1 MNRTLGATLFATSL
15 LFASSSHLQG
25 QLSPAAQRPSAART
39 PATAAIPRLS
49 DGTPDMQGYWTNQTF
64 TPLERP
70 AQFKDKAF
78 FTSEEAAAW
87 AKRGID
93 NIIDQPRGQEV
104 TRDADIHYD
113 DAIWMLEGY
122 PKGAMLRTSIISDP
136 ADGRIPALNESGQK
150 RAQERAAARKLVG
163 QFDSAQ
169 ARGLSERCIY
179 WAHEGPPLLPTG
191 YNSNL
196 QIVQAPQ
203 TFVVIPEMM
212 PVARVVPLDGRARVG
227 AAIRAYRG
235 DSRGRWD
242 GDTMVIETA
251 NYSEKTAW
259 RGASEQLKVTERLTL
274 VSPTTIRYQFTIE
287 DAATWTRPWS
297 GEYEMTRI
305 EGPLFEYACHEGNYG
320 LPSILKGARLAEQA
334 AASGG
339 NR

>member
-1 MNRTLGATLFATSL
+1 
-15 LFASSSHLQG
+15 
-25 QLSPAAQRPSAART
+25 
-39 PATAAIPRLS
+39 
-49 DGTPDMQGYWTNQTF
+49 
-64 TPLERP
+64 
-70 AQFKDKAF
+70 
-78 FTSEEAAAW
+78 
-87 AKRGID
+87 
-93 NIIDQPRGQEV
+93 
-104 TRDADIHYD
+104 
-113 DAIWMLEGY
+113 
-122 PKGAMLRTSIISDP
+122 MLRTSIVTDP
-136 ADGRIPALNESGQK
+136 ADGRIPALSESGQK

-227 AAIRAYRG
+227 AGIRAYRG
-235 DSRGRWD
+235 DSRGRWE
-242 GDTMVIETA
+242 GDTMVIETT

-274 VSPTTIRYQFTIE
+274 TSPTTIRYQFTVE
-287 DAATWTRPWS
+287 DPSTWTRPWS

-305 EGPLFEYACHEGNYG
+305 AGPLFEYACHEGNYG
-320 LPSILKGARLAEQA
+320 LPSILKGARLAEEA

>member
-15 LFASSSHLQG
+15 LLVSTPHLQG
-25 QLSPAAQRPSAART
+25 QLAQRPAATR
-39 PATAAIPRLS
+39 PAATTAIPRLS
-49 DGTPDMQGYWTNQTF
+49 DGKPDMQGYWTNQTF

-93 NIIDQPRGQEV
+93 NVLDQPRGDQV
-104 TRDADIHYD
+104 KSDADIHYD
-113 DAIWMLEGY
+113 DGIWLLEGY
-122 PKGAMLRTSIISDP
+122 PKGAMLRTSIITDP
-136 ADGRIPALNESGQK
+136 ADGRIPALNENGQK

-163 QFDSAQ
+163 QFDTAQ

-212 PVARVVPLDGRARVG
+212 PVARVVPLDGRARV
-227 AAIRAYRG
+227 ATAIRAYRG
-235 DSRGRWD
+235 DSRGRWE
-242 GDTMVIETA
+242 GDTMVIDTT

-274 VSPTTIRYQFTIE
+274 VSPTTIRYQFTV
-287 DAATWTRPWS
+287 DDPSTWTRP
-297 GEYEMTRI
+297 
-305 EGPLFEYACHEGNYG
+305 
-320 LPSILKGARLAEQA
+320 
-334 AASGG
+334 
-339 NR
+339 